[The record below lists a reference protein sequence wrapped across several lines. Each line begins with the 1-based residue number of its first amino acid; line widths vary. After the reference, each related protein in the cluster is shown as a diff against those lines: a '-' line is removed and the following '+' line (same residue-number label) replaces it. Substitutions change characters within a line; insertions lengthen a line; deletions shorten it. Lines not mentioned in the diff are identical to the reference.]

1 MTEDSTFYT
10 MDDFDNSIHELL
22 ADLQK
27 ESDLAVQALRSDVSP
42 SVKNALFFKHSEAE
56 EEIRVQLHSRTFIS

>member
-27 ESDLAVQALRSDVSP
+27 ESDLAIQALRSDVSP
-42 SVKNALFFKHSEAE
+42 SVKNALYLKHSEAR
-56 EEIRVQLHSRTFIS
+56 EEIRVQFRSRTYT